1 MSEQVVTIN
10 GEVIDVNS
18 FNEEA
23 WNDLKKNYV
32 VGNLKMICCDSNA
45 IPKTSINF
53 KKFFAHQNDEC
64 KTAPETIWHKT
75 TKRIIIDELLNQ
87 GYVANEEQK
96 GDKWIADVY
105 LEIND
110 RKIAFEIQ
118 QSPQTLTTYLERQN
132 KYRETQIETYWLL
145 YQPRYVT
152 ITKAIKQRILKEL
165 NSKLPPGGTF
175 PSLNNLPVFYIDD
188 KDYRVKGV
196 GLFNY
201 SVKDFLSSL
210 INNKVIFDK
219 TWRIR

>member
-1 MSEQVVTIN
+1 MSEQVVTID
-10 GEVIDVNS
+10 GEILDINS
-18 FNEEA
+18 FTEES
-23 WNDLKKNYV
+23 WNDLKKNYT

-75 TKRIIIDELLNQ
+75 TKRMIIDELLKQ
-87 GYVANEEQK
+87 GYIAIEEQK

-105 LEIND
+105 LELNG

-118 QSPQTLTTYLERQN
+118 QSPQTLATYIERQN
-132 KYRETQIETYWLL
+132 KYIETQIETYWLL

-152 ITKAIKQRILKEL
+152 ITKAIKKLVLKEL
-165 NSKLPPGGTF
+165 NYKLPPGGTF
-175 PSLNNLPVFYIDD
+175 LSLNNLPVFYIDE

-201 SVKDFLSSL
+201 SIKDFLSSL
-210 INNKVIFDK
+210 INNKIIFNK
-219 TWRIR
+219 TWRIQ